1 MTEVITEE
9 EFMESMALDND
20 FKNEIAAV
28 FSEAVAS
35 QVDETLER
43 IVALHDAAELFA
55 DFVNENEIT
64 EGELDEAFVFWIEEN
79 GIDEADAEMLAG
91 FIAESFTVE
100 EQGEGEYT
108 TADEELEEA
117 NRAGHGTAKHLG
129 SWTLADKNVVH
140 CWDRGQSFHTNKRYI
155 IKKHSP
161 TGLHLATHTA
171 GTKDELDATLNA
183 LNGKKPVK
191 EAAEP
196 GSLMEC
202 YVNVLEKQRFMS

>member
-1 MTEVITEE
+1 MTHEINEAD
-9 EFMESMALDND
+9 FMSDIELSPD
-20 FKNEIAAV
+20 FKETIAEV

-35 QVDETLER
+35 QVDETLEL
-43 IVALHDAAELFA
+43 IDALNDAAEWFA
-55 DFVNENEIT
+55 DFVNENGIT
-64 EGELDEAFVFWIEEN
+64 EDELDEAFAFFVEKF
-79 GIDEADAEMLAG
+79 GIDEDYAELLAA
-91 FIAESFTVE
+91 FISESFTVE
-100 EQGEGEYT
+100 GDDQGEYY
-108 TADEELEEA
+108 DDDELEEA

-161 TGLHLATHTA
+161 AGLHLSTHTA

-196 GSLMEC
+196 GSLMER
-202 YVNVLEKQRFMS
+202 YVNGIEKQRFMS

>member
-1 MTEVITEE
+1 MTNTINEN
-9 EFMESMALDND
+9 EFFEDLSDD
-20 FKNEIAAV
+20 FKETIAEVWVESVEKGIA
-28 FSEAVAS
+28 
-35 QVDETLER
+35 DRLELMD
-43 IVALHDAAELFA
+43 ALHDAAELFA
-55 DFVNENEIT
+55 DFVNENEIN
-64 EGELDEAFVFWIEEN
+64 EDELDEAFAFWIAEN
-79 GIDEADAEMLAG
+79 GIDEAEAEMLAA

-108 TADEELEEA
+108 TNDEELEEA

-155 IKKHSP
+155 IKRHSP
-161 TGLHLATHTA
+161 AGLHLSTRTA

-183 LNGKKPVK
+183 LNGKKSVK
-191 EAAEP
+191 EAAER

-202 YVNVLEKQRFMS
+202 YVNVLEKPRFMS